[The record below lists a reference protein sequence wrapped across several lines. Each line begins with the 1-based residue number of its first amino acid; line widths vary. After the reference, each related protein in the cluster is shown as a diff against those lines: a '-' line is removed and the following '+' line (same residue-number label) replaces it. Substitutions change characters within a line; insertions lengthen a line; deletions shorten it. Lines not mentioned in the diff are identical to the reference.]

1 MFEPFAEDPGEPEV
15 TSLGKIAAPWGKEI
29 TIEAL
34 RYPSGLQLARLRIR
48 EGRRFTVLDV
58 DRPTAQRLADMLG
71 QALEGDE
78 A

>member
-15 TSLGKIAAPWGKEI
+15 TSLGKIAAPWSKEI
-29 TIEAL
+29 TVEAL

-58 DRPTAQRLADMLG
+58 DRPTAQRLADMLE
-71 QALEGDE
+71 QALEGGE